1 MKSSALKQV
10 EDPSLLTRRLA
21 CRSFDFRLSLHQ
33 LFKGV
38 QCAVSPKT
46 FTQDMDQTQFLQRF
60 KKLKG
65 LDETADL
72 LQQAEVRIHWKGLI
86 GSSKSLAVAAVA
98 EQVPGHHLFILQDKE
113 AAAYFLNDLEQSY
126 PDNKHILFYPA
137 SYRTPYQLEETD
149 NANVVARA
157 EVLEKVNTGKNAW
170 IVTYPQALFERVPTQ
185 KRLSENTMRV
195 EKGKTYSID
204 FFNELLLDYH
214 FERVDFVYEPGQFS
228 IRGGIVDIFSFS
240 NDQPF
245 RVEFFGDEV
254 DSIRTFDPVSQLSIS
269 IHNHFSIVPNV
280 QQQLV
285 LNGNGTFLEFIGKH
299 TNIWLASNDLVKA
312 ALEKDYE
319 KAVKVYDS
327 LPKNTIKH
335 SLPSELYMHPSDW
348 KEQVERHSIV
358 EIGPEYAFKTAN
370 VINFETQHQPTFNKD
385 FDLLKD
391 DLIARKRAGAENLIF
406 SNQPK
411 QIERLYQIFEDIGAE
426 VEFSPMNIALHEGF
440 IITSLKLVCYTD
452 HQIFERYHRFK
463 LKEGFRQAKQ
473 ALTLKEI
480 YNLQKGD
487 YVTHIDHGVG
497 QFSGLQT
504 IDVNGKPQEA
514 IRLVYK
520 DGDVLYVS
528 IHSLHRISKFTG
540 KDGAAPKMNKL
551 GTQAWATLKQKTK
564 KRIKE
569 LAFDLI
575 QLYAKRKAQPGF
587 AFSPDTYLQN
597 ELEASFM
604 YEDTPDQL
612 KATQAVKEDMEK
624 ETPMDR
630 LVCGDVG
637 FGKTEVAM
645 RAAFKAVADSKQ
657 VAVLV
662 PTTILSHQHARS
674 FKERFKNF
682 PANVDYINRFK
693 SAKEITATLKKVESG
708 EVDIL
713 IGTHKIVSDKVKFKD
728 LGLIIIDEEQKFGVA
743 VKDKLKTL
751 KTTVDTLTLTAT
763 PIPRTLQFSLMGAR
777 DLSII
782 NTPPPNRQPVLT
794 EVMTFN
800 EEGIRDAISYEV
812 SRGGQVYFVNNRLAN
827 IKEIAGMISRLCP
840 GVRVAI
846 GHGQMDGKQLEKVM
860 MDFIQGEYDVLIATT
875 IIESGIDISNA
886 NTIIINDAHMFGLSD
901 LHQLRGRV
909 GRSNKKGFCYLI
921 SQPISLLTSEAR
933 KRLEALVQFSD
944 LGSGFNIAMKD
955 LDIRGAGNLLGG
967 EQSGFISEIGF
978 EMYQKILNEAMDE
991 LKEEEFK
998 DLYDDRTTETMGAHF
1013 VKDCVLETDFELR
1026 ITEDYINNVSERLSI
1041 YQDLDNLN
1049 TEAEIETYK
1058 KQLIDRFGP
1067 LPRVVK
1073 ELLRSFELRWLA
1085 QEIGFEKLVIKQGS
1099 MIGYFVA
1106 NSQSKYYDSPMFTRV
1121 LKYVQSNPRD
1131 CKMNEKNDKL
1141 RMVYSN
1147 VMNMD
1152 QAFERLGEIVL

>member
-1 MKSSALKQV
+1 MEQA
-10 EDPSLLTRRLA
+10 
-21 CRSFDFRLSLHQ
+21 
-33 LFKGV
+33 
-38 QCAVSPKT
+38 
-46 FTQDMDQTQFLQRF
+46 QFLAHF
-60 KKLKG
+60 KQLNG
-65 LDETADL
+65 IDDTANA
-72 LQQAEVRIHWKGLI
+72 LQQAAIRIHWKGLV
-86 GSSKSLAVAAVA
+86 GSSKSIAAAAVA
-98 EQVPGHHLFILQDKE
+98 EQVPGHHLFVLEDKE
-113 AAAYFLNDLEQSY
+113 AAAYFLNDLEQLY

-137 SYRTPYQLEETD
+137 SYRVPYQVEETD

-157 EVLEKVNTGKNAW
+157 EVLEKVNSGKNTW
-170 IVTYPQALFERVPTQ
+170 IVSYPQALFERVPTQ
-185 KRLSENTMRV
+185 KRLSENTLRV

-204 FFNELLLDYH
+204 FFNELLLDYD

-228 IRGGIVDIFSFS
+228 IRGGIVDVFSFS

-245 RVEFFGDEV
+245 RIEFFGDEV
-254 DSIRTFDPVSQLSIS
+254 ESIRTFDPVSQLSIANH
-269 IHNHFSIVPNV
+269 IHFSIVPNV
-280 QQQLV
+280 QHQLV
-285 LNGNGTFLEFIGKH
+285 LDGNGTFLEFIGKQ
-299 TNIWLASNDLVKA
+299 TTIWLASNDLVRA
-312 ALEKDYE
+312 GLEKAYE
-319 KAVKVYDS
+319 KAVSVYDA
-327 LPKNTIKH
+327 LPQNTIKH
-335 SLPSELYMHPSDW
+335 SLPSELYMHPADW
-348 KEQVERHSIV
+348 KKQVTAHAVV
-358 EIGPEYAFKTAN
+358 EFGPEYAFQSD
-370 VINFETQHQPTFNKD
+370 ETIQFVVQQQPTFNKD
-385 FDLLKD
+385 FDLLKE
-391 DLIARKRAGAENLIF
+391 DLLQRKKAGATNLIF

-440 IITSLKLVCYTD
+440 IIPSLKLVCYTD

-514 IRLVYK
+514 IRLVYR

-540 KDGAAPKMNKL
+540 KDGAVPKMNKL
-551 GTQAWATLKQKTK
+551 GTQTWATLKQKTK

-569 LAFDLI
+569 LAYDLI

-587 AFSPDTYLQN
+587 AFTPDSYLQN

-612 KATQAVKEDMEK
+612 KATQAIKEDMEK
-624 ETPMDR
+624 QTPMDR

-637 FGKTEVAM
+637 FGKTEVAI

-662 PTTILSHQHARS
+662 PTTILCHQHARS
-674 FKERFKNF
+674 FAERLKNF
-682 PANVDYINRFK
+682 PCKVDYINRFK
-693 SAKEITATLKKVESG
+693 SAKEITETLKKVASG

-713 IGTHKIVSDKVKFKD
+713 VGTHKIVGEKVKFKD

-794 EVMTFN
+794 EVMTFQ
-800 EEGIRDAISYEV
+800 EDAIRDAISYEV
-812 SRGGQVYFVNNRLAN
+812 SRGGQVYFVNNRLSN

-840 GVRVAI
+840 GIRVGI
-846 GHGQMDGKQLEKVM
+846 GHGQMEGKQLEKIM

-886 NTIIINDAHMFGLSD
+886 NTIIINDAHNFGLSD

-1026 ITEDYINNVSERLSI
+1026 IPEDYINNVSERLSI
-1041 YQDLDNLN
+1041 YQEIDGLN
-1049 TEAEIETYK
+1049 TVEELAQHK
-1058 KQLIDRFGP
+1058 QQLIDRFGP
-1067 LPRVVK
+1067 MPRVVK
-1073 ELLRSFELRWLA
+1073 ELFRSFELRWLA
-1085 QEIGFEKLVIKQGS
+1085 ESLGFEKLVIKQGA
-1099 MIGYFVA
+1099 MIGYFVS
-1106 NSQSKYYDSPMFTRV
+1106 NPQSKYYDSPIFTQV
-1121 LKYVQSNPRD
+1121 LKYVQRAPIN
-1131 CKMNEKNDKL
+1131 CKMSEKNDRL
-1141 RMVYSN
+1141 RLVYAQ

-1152 QAFERLGEIVL
+1152 QAFERLNEIDVA

>member
-1 MKSSALKQV
+1 MQ
-10 EDPSLLTRRLA
+10 PG
-21 CRSFDFRLSLHQ
+21 

-38 QCAVSPKT
+38 QCAVPPKT
-46 FTQDMDQTQFLQRF
+46 FTQNMEISSFINQF

-65 LDETADL
+65 LDETANL
-72 LQQAEVRIHWKGLI
+72 LQQAEIRIHWKGLI
-86 GSSKSLAVAAVA
+86 GSSKSIAAISVAQ
-98 EQVPGHHLFILQDKE
+98 QVPGNHLFVLEDKE
-113 AAAYFLNDLEQSY
+113 AAAYFLNDLEQLF
-126 PDNKHILFYPA
+126 PENKHILFYPA

-157 EVLEKVNTGKNAW
+157 EVLEKINTGKNNW

-195 EKGKTYSID
+195 ERGKNYSID
-204 FFNELLLDYH
+204 FFNELLLEYG

-240 NDQPF
+240 NDHPF

-254 DSIRTFDPVSQLSIS
+254 DSIRTFDPVSQLSINT
-269 IHNHFSIVPNV
+269 HTHFSIIPNV

-285 LNGNGTFLEFIGKH
+285 LNGNGTFLEFIGKQ
-299 TNIWLASNDLVKA
+299 TTIWLASNDLVKA

-319 KAVKVYDS
+319 KAVKIYDQ
-327 LPKNTIKH
+327 LPKNTVKH
-335 SLPSELYMHPSDW
+335 SLPGELYMHPTDW
-348 KEQVERHSIV
+348 KKQIEPHSIV
-358 EIGPEYAFKTAN
+358 EFGPEYHFKAHET
-370 VINFETQHQPTFNKD
+370 ITFETQHQPTFNKD

-391 DLIARKRAGAENLIF
+391 DLIARKIAGAQNLIF

-426 VEFSPMNIALHEGF
+426 VEFQPMNIALHEGF
-440 IITSLKLVCYTD
+440 IVPGLKLVCYTD

-540 KDGAAPKMNKL
+540 KDGQAPKMNKL

-575 QLYAKRKAQPGF
+575 QLYAKRKTQPGF
-587 AFSPDTYLQN
+587 AFTPDTYLQN

-624 ETPMDR
+624 PMPMDR

-637 FGKTEVAM
+637 FGKTEVAI

-674 FKERFKNF
+674 FAERLKNF
-682 PANVDYINRFK
+682 PAKVDYINRFK
-693 SAKEITATLKKVESG
+693 SAKQITETLKKVESG
-708 EVDIL
+708 EIDIL
-713 IGTHKIVSDKVKFKD
+713 VGTHKIVSDRVKFKD

-794 EVMTFN
+794 EVITFN
-800 EEGIRDAISYEV
+800 EESIRDAISYEV

-886 NTIIINDAHMFGLSD
+886 NTIIINDAHNFGLSD

-998 DLYDDRTTETMGAHF
+998 DLYDDRNTETMGAHF

-1049 TEAEIETYK
+1049 TKEEIENYK
-1058 KQLIDRFGP
+1058 QQLIDRFGP

-1085 QEIGFEKLVIKQGS
+1085 QELGFEKLVIKQGT
-1099 MIGYFVA
+1099 MIGYFVS
-1106 NSQSKYYDSPMFTRV
+1106 NPQSKYYDSPMFQQV
-1121 LKYVQSNPRD
+1121 LRYIQTNPKD
-1131 CKMNEKNDKL
+1131 CKMSEKNDKL
-1141 RMVYSN
+1141 RLLYSN

-1152 QAFERLGEIVL
+1152 QAFGRLGEILG